1 MAAEPAIIL
10 FESEMRR
17 TRRSRASG
25 REQVVDDLFSTRGL
39 EADPIPEGADQQFS
53 LRPFA
58 AAVPQDDLV
67 NTEPESNEPTTDR
80 LYRRA
85 ADAATKGR
93 VAEAIQRYRE
103 ILSLEPE
110 HLAARNNLSLLL
122 ESAGNPDE
130 AFEQLTAAL
139 RARPDEPALLVSRGA
154 ILGRLKRYPEAET
167 DLRRAIKL
175 QPGHFTAH
183 LTLGLI
189 LWRKGL
195 PGDAALSLRRAI
207 DLEPADAEAHY
218 YLGEALNQAGDFA
231 GARTAL
237 EQSAGLD
244 PDSAK
249 TYRLLGRVLD
259 RLGRPDEA
267 KEMYSRAREAR
278 DQ

>member
-122 ESAGNPDE
+122 ESAGTLHGSSHAGPRPLAEGAPRRRGTLSPAGD
-130 AFEQLTAAL
+130 LP
-139 RARPDEPALLVSRGA
+139 RAR
-154 ILGRLKRYPEAET
+154 
-167 DLRRAIKL
+167 
-175 QPGHFTAH
+175 
-183 LTLGLI
+183 
-189 LWRKGL
+189 
-195 PGDAALSLRRAI
+195 
-207 DLEPADAEAHY
+207 
-218 YLGEALNQAGDFA
+218 
-231 GARTAL
+231 
-237 EQSAGLD
+237 
-244 PDSAK
+244 
-249 TYRLLGRVLD
+249 
-259 RLGRPDEA
+259 
-267 KEMYSRAREAR
+267 
-278 DQ
+278 